1 MEFSYYDLLSRI
13 IIGYFTLM
21 ASLYAFDISYNE
33 DYSIA
38 YIAAAF
44 VVGYFI
50 NAVSSLLES
59 FWFWTI
65 GGKPSDKLLTIN
77 KTKKYTGI
85 SKVRLYNATA
95 IIERLKKDA
104 YSKSPSTME
113 LFSIAKRACNGDKDC
128 RIPVFSAQ
136 YAFSRVLL
144 TAFTIVTLFLLGSHY
159 DDWRYY
165 LLIIPWLVF
174 WNRFKER
181 GYYYAREVLNE
192 YIKKQDPTE
201 NQLT

>member
-13 IIGYFTLM
+13 IIGYFTLIV
-21 ASLYAFDISYNE
+21 SFYAFDISYNE

-50 NAVSSLLES
+50 NAVSSILES

-65 GGKPSDKLLTIN
+65 GGKPSDKLLTID
-77 KTKKYTGI
+77 KKKKYTGI
-85 SKVRLYNATA
+85 SKVRLYNTTT
-95 IIERLKKDA
+95 IIESLKKDSH
-104 YSKSPSTME
+104 SKSPSTGE
-113 LFSIAKRACNGDKDC
+113 LFSIAERACNGNKDC
-128 RIPVFSAQ
+128 RIPAFGAQ

-144 TAFTIVTLFLLGSHY
+144 TAFTIVTLFLLWFHF

-174 WNRFKER
+174 WNRFRER
-181 GYYYAREVLNE
+181 GYYYAREVLIE
-192 YIKKQDPTE
+192 YIKNKIQPKI
-201 NQLT
+201 N

>member
-50 NAVSSLLES
+50 NAVSSILES

-65 GGKPSDKLLTIN
+65 GGKPSDKLLTID
-77 KTKKYTGI
+77 KKKKYTGI
-85 SKVRLYNATA
+85 SKVRLYNTTA
-95 IIERLKKDA
+95 IIERLKKDSH
-104 YSKSPSTME
+104 SKSPSTGE
-113 LFSIAKRACNGDKDC
+113 LFYIAERVCNGNKDC

-144 TAFTIVTLFLLGSHY
+144 TAFTIVTIFLLWSQF

-165 LLIIPWLVF
+165 FLIIPWLVF

-181 GYYYAREVLNE
+181 GYYYAREVLTE
-192 YIKKQDPTE
+192 YMKNGEQTFAK
-201 NQLT
+201 

>member
-1 MEFSYYDLLSRI
+1 MEFNYYDLLSRI
-13 IIGYFTLM
+13 IIGYFTLI

-77 KTKKYTGI
+77 KKKKYTGI

-104 YSKSPSTME
+104 HSKSPTTGE
-113 LFSIAKRACNGDKDC
+113 LFSIAKRACNGNKDC

-144 TAFTIVTLFLLGSHY
+144 SAFTIVTLFLLWSHF

-165 LLIIPWLVF
+165 FLIIPWLVF

-181 GYYYAREVLNE
+181 GYYYAREVLTE
-192 YIKKQDPTE
+192 YMKNSEQTVAK
-201 NQLT
+201 